1 VRLSTVILPIERWPV
16 SIEKW
21 RRAEA
26 LGFHAAYTY
35 DHLSWQRLIDRPWF
49 GAIPTLTAAATATSR
64 LRIGT
69 MVTTPNFRHPV
80 PLAKDLLSIDDVSAG
95 RLIVGVGSGGLGAD
109 ATVLGEPAWTPRER
123 TLRFAEFVGLLDE
136 LLRSSSTTA
145 DGDFYRAH
153 DVRMLPGTVQQPR
166 PPLFVA
172 ANGDRGMRLAA
183 RYGDGWITL
192 GRSANDDESRVEVVT
207 RQIEALEGVLAS
219 AGRPSSVFEKVLL
232 DGFSGDRPLD
242 SLNAFVD
249 WAGRYQEVGITELVI
264 HWPEP
269 NSLFEADMSVFERIA
284 SEGLPQID
292 NDRS

>member
-64 LRIGT
+64 IRLGT
-69 MVTTPNFRHPV
+69 MVTSPNFRHPV

-123 TLRFAEFVGLLDE
+123 TLRFTEFVGLLDE
-136 LLRSSSTTA
+136 LLRSSATTA
-145 DGDFYRAH
+145 DGDFYRAR

-172 ANGDRGMRLAA
+172 ANGVRGMRLAA
-183 RYGDGWITL
+183 QYGDGWITL
-192 GRSANDDESRVEVVT
+192 GRSADDDESCLDVVT
-207 RQIEALEGVLAS
+207 GQIVQLDGALAS
-219 AGRPSSVFEKVLL
+219 MGRHPSEFEKVLL
-232 DGFSGDRPLD
+232 DGFSNDRPLD

-249 WAGRYQEVGITELVI
+249 WAGRYQEIGVTELVI

-269 NSLFEADMSVFERIA
+269 NSLFEADMNVFEEIA
-284 SEGLPQID
+284 TEGLSQID
-292 NDRS
+292 SDPS

>member
-49 GAIPTLTAAATATSR
+49 GAIPTLSAAATATSR

-109 ATVLGEPAWTPRER
+109 ATVLGEPAWTSRER
-123 TLRFAEFVGLLDE
+123 TLRFTEFVGLLDE
-136 LLRSSSTTA
+136 LLRSSATTA
-145 DGDFYRAH
+145 DGDFYRAR

-172 ANGDRGMRLAA
+172 ANGVRGMRLAA
-183 RYGDGWITL
+183 QYGDGWITL
-192 GRSANDDESRVEVVT
+192 GRSANDDESCLDVVT
-207 RQIEALEGVLAS
+207 GQIVQLDGALAS
-219 AGRPSSVFEKVLL
+219 MGRHPSEFEKVLL
-232 DGFSGDRPLD
+232 DGFSDDRPLD

-249 WAGRYQEVGITELVI
+249 WAGRYQEIGVTELVI

-284 SEGLPQID
+284 SEGLSQID
-292 NDRS
+292 SDRS

>member
-49 GAIPTLTAAATATSR
+49 GAIPTLSAAATATSR

-80 PLAKDLLSIDDVSAG
+80 PLAKDLLSIDDVSTG

-109 ATVLGEPAWTPRER
+109 AMVLGEPAWTPRER

-136 LLRSSSTTA
+136 LLRSSATTA

-153 DVRMLPGTVQQPR
+153 DVRMLPGTVQRPR
-166 PPLFVA
+166 PPLYVA

-183 RYGDGWITL
+183 QYGDGWITL
-192 GRSANDDESRVEVVT
+192 GRSANDDESCLDVVT
-207 RQIEALEGVLAS
+207 GQIEALDGAIAS
-219 AGRPSSVFEKVLL
+219 AGRQPSEFEKVVL
-232 DGFSGDRPLD
+232 DGFSDDRPLD

-249 WAGRYQEVGITELVI
+249 WAGRYQDVGITELVI

-269 NSLFEADMSVFERIA
+269 NSLFEADMNVFEKVA
-284 SEGLPQID
+284 SEGLSQID
-292 NDRS
+292 SDRS